1 MLISFSVEN
10 FRSFKDRQTLYF
22 NAVKT
27 CKEWNDENTAVEACG
42 RIVRSAV
49 VYGANAGGKTNLFIA
64 IERMRSFMLASVNID
79 KKIPLLFCE
88 PFLLR
93 QGNVMKPETFE
104 MEFTVDGRHFNYGF
118 SLQINGANGFEYEV
132 VKEWL
137 YEVNKGRLLPF
148 FLREKQNRD
157 NGFVNVISVDKK
169 RMPQG
174 IGLEQRTRADVLFFT
189 VAAQFAEPT
198 CQIISAYIQTSFI
211 VISGV
216 NHQIVSEYSRTRFA
230 ADQVVA
236 SKIKKLIFDADV
248 GIKDIALGDNGQIIS
263 RHTIYG
269 DDGSAAGAVDFN
281 FAGAESQGTQK
292 LFDIS
297 GAILDALTN
306 GWVLVV
312 DEFDAK
318 LHPILVRRVI
328 ELFNSPETNPKNA
341 QLIFNAQSPDLLGY
355 KTYSETKGKKI
366 ARLRRDQFYFVE
378 KDNQEASQ
386 VFSLIEFKKESGM
399 RTRNDDSYDKNYLSG
414 VYGGIPF
421 PREMIEKGLGN
432 G

>member
-1 MLISFSVEN
+1 MLISFSVDN
-10 FRSFKDRQTLYF
+10 FRSFKDRQTLYL

-49 VYGANAGGKTNLFIA
+49 VYGANASGKTNLFIA
-64 IERMRSFMLASVNID
+64 MERMRAFMLSSVNIE
-79 KKIPLLFCE
+79 KKIPFLFCE
-88 PFLLR
+88 PFLLQ
-93 QGNVMKPETFE
+93 QGNVQKPETFE
-104 MEFTVDGRHFNYGF
+104 MEFTVDGHHFNYGF
-118 SLQINGANGFEYEV
+118 SLQINGANGFEHEV

-137 YEVNKGRLLPF
+137 YEVKKGKLQPY
-148 FLREKQNRD
+148 FLREKQARE
-157 NGFVNVISVDKK
+157 NGAVNVISVDKK

-189 VAAQFAEPT
+189 VAAQFAEPV
-198 CQIISAYIQTSFI
+198 CQMISAYIQNSFI

-216 NHQIVSEYSRTRFA
+216 NHQNISDYSKIRFT
-230 ADQVVA
+230 ADHGIA
-236 SKIKKLIFDADV
+236 LKIKKLISDADV
-248 GIKDIALGDNGQIIS
+248 GIKDITLGDNGQIMS
-263 RHTIYG
+263 RHAVYG
-269 DDGSAAGAVDFN
+269 DDGSKCGDIPFN
-281 FAGAESQGTQK
+281 FAVSESQGTQK

-297 GAILDALTN
+297 GAIIDALDN
-306 GWVLVV
+306 GWTLIV

-318 LHPILVRRVI
+318 LHPILVRRVV
-328 ELFNSPETNPKNA
+328 ELFNNPETNTRNA
-341 QLIFNAQSPDLLGY
+341 QLIFNVQSPDLLGY
-355 KTYSETKGKKI
+355 KAYSESRGKKI

-378 KDNQEASQ
+378 KDNKEVSQ
-386 VFSLIEFKKESGM
+386 LFSLIEFKKESGT

-421 PREMIEKGLGN
+421 PREMIEKGLSN